1 MKVDVKIASAS
12 YSEVPAVLLPL
23 KNGGRARFC
32 EVSDTTAEAS
42 DVALGKRFYTS
53 EGELVVGT
61 AELSQGADTRKKIT
75 LIQKEHQN
83 LTVSCN
89 HPDLSSQKDL
99 EGNTIYATE
108 YQDALDISLKADADY
123 YAGKI
128 TINGAEQES
137 TGSNRQNAFAS
148 VSISNGM
155 VVSAT
160 DAIPIPTVPF
170 TDISLTLTGQG
181 TQWLM
186 GYLLATTKQSPETPK
201 IGGALLA
208 GNDSDKGI
216 LFLVEGEQRYAGCQV
231 ELTTGTGITDSAEL
245 SYEKDTDL
253 GVTMMGKISDA
264 LYAYLKESAESKTEV
279 TLTIKVVG

>member
-1 MKVDVKIASAS
+1 
-12 YSEVPAVLLPL
+12 
-23 KNGGRARFC
+23 
-32 EVSDTTAEAS
+32 
-42 DVALGKRFYTS
+42 
-53 EGELVVGT
+53 
-61 AELSQGADTRKKIT
+61 
-75 LIQKEHQN
+75 
-83 LTVSCN
+83 
-89 HPDLSSQKDL
+89 
-99 EGNTIYATE
+99 
-108 YQDALDISLKADADY
+108 
-123 YAGKI
+123 
-128 TINGAEQES
+128 
-137 TGSNRQNAFAS
+137 
-148 VSISNGM
+148 
-155 VVSAT
+155 
-160 DAIPIPTVPF
+160 
-170 TDISLTLTGQG
+170 
-181 TQWLM
+181 M

>member
-1 MKVDVKIASAS
+1 MKVNVTIAGAS
-12 YSEVPAVLLPL
+12 YSEVPSILIPL

-32 EVSDTTAEAS
+32 EVSDTTAKAA
-42 DVALGKRFYTS
+42 DVAKGKKFYTS
-53 EGELVVGT
+53 EGELVTGT
-61 AELSQGADTRKKIT
+61 ADLSQADARKTIT
-75 LIQKEHQN
+75 LIQKEHQTIT
-83 LTVSCN
+83 LTCN
-89 HPDLSSQKDL
+89 HPELSSQTDSD
-99 EGNTIYATE
+99 GNTVYATT
-108 YQDALDISLKADADY
+108 YQDTLSINLKADTDY

-128 TINGAEQES
+128 TINGEEQES
-137 TGSNRQNAFAS
+137 SSTNPQLAYISAP
-148 VSISNGM
+148 ISNGM
-155 VVSAT
+155 IVSAT
-160 DAIPIPTVPF
+160 DAAPIPTVPF
-170 TDISLTLTGQG
+170 TDVSLTMTGQG

-186 GYLLATTKQSPETPK
+186 GYLLATTKQSPESPK

-231 ELTTGTGITDSAEL
+231 ELTTGTGITDSAKL

>member
-1 MKVDVKIASAS
+1 MKVNVTIAGAS
-12 YSEVPAVLLPL
+12 YSEVPSILIPL

-32 EVSDTTAEAS
+32 EVSDTTAKAA
-42 DVALGKRFYTS
+42 DVAKGKKFYTS
-53 EGELVVGT
+53 EGELVTGT
-61 AELSQGADTRKKIT
+61 ADLSQADARKTIT
-75 LIQKEHQN
+75 LIQKEHQTIT
-83 LTVSCN
+83 LTCN
-89 HPDLSSQKDL
+89 RPELSSQTDSD
-99 EGNTIYATE
+99 GNTVYATT
-108 YQDALDISLKADADY
+108 YQDTLSINLKADTDY

-128 TINGAEQES
+128 TINGEEQES
-137 TGSNRQNAFAS
+137 SSTNPQLAYISAP
-148 VSISNGM
+148 ISNGM
-155 VVSAT
+155 IVSAT
-160 DAIPIPTVPF
+160 DAAPIPTVPF
-170 TDISLTLTGQG
+170 TDVSLTMTGQG

-186 GYLLATTKQSPETPK
+186 GYLLATTKQSPESPK

-231 ELTTGTGITDSAEL
+231 ELTTGTGITDSAKL

>member
-1 MKVDVKIASAS
+1 MKVNVTIAGAS
-12 YSEVPAVLLPL
+12 YSEVPSILIPL
-23 KNGGRARFC
+23 KKGGRARFC
-32 EVSDTTAEAS
+32 EVSDTTAKAA
-42 DVALGKRFYTS
+42 DVAKGKKFYTS
-53 EGELVVGT
+53 EGELVTGT
-61 AELSQGADTRKKIT
+61 ADLSQADARKTIT
-75 LIQKEHQN
+75 LIQKEHQTIT
-83 LTVSCN
+83 LTCN
-89 HPDLSSQKDL
+89 HPELSSQTDSD
-99 EGNTIYATE
+99 GNTVYATT
-108 YQDALDISLKADADY
+108 YQDTLSINLKADTDY

-128 TINGAEQES
+128 TINGEEQENSS
-137 TGSNRQNAFAS
+137 TNPQLAYISAP
-148 VSISNGM
+148 ISNGM
-155 VVSAT
+155 IVSAT
-160 DAIPIPTVPF
+160 DAAPIPTVPF
-170 TDISLTLTGQG
+170 TDVSLTMTGQG

-186 GYLLATTKQSPETPK
+186 GYLLATTKQSPESPK